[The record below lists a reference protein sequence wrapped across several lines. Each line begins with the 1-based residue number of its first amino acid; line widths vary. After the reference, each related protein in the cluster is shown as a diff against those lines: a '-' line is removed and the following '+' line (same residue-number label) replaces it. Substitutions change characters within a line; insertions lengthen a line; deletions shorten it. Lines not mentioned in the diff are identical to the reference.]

1 MTPLDDFSYR
11 TATRGDLESLMAIE
25 QACFSAD
32 RISLRS
38 FRRWLAS
45 SGNILLVAE
54 RDGLL
59 HGYGLVV
66 CNKGTRLAR
75 LYSLAVLP
83 AMRGSGLARQ
93 LLTALEANAAR
104 ANRLFMRLEVAK
116 PNSAAI
122 RLYEHCGYRVFG
134 EYSDYYDDHSD
145 ALRMQKTIRL
155 IQSEQIHR
163 PTPWYQQTTEFT
175 CGPAALMM
183 AMASLDCHFALEQTV
198 ELDLWREATT
208 IFMTS
213 GHGGCHPVGLAL
225 AAHRRGF
232 EAAVYI
238 NTDQPLF
245 VDGVRSAKKK
255 AIMATVHDQFVYQ
268 AQRQSVALHYQ
279 DISQHQVE
287 QWLQEGLAIL
297 ILISTYRLDGKK
309 SPHWVTVTT
318 IDEFCFYVH
327 DPDLDDK
334 QHQRPIDC
342 QYLPLARDD
351 FEKMSSFGSGRL
363 RTAVTL
369 RRRDASAVPG

>member
-54 RDGLL
+54 RDGLVL
-59 HGYGLVV
+59 GYGLVV

-183 AMASLDCHFALEQTV
+183 AMASLDSHFALEQTV

-287 QWLQEGLAIL
+287 QWLQEGLGVVIL
-297 ILISTYRLDGKK
+297 NG
-309 SPHWVTVTT
+309 
-318 IDEFCFYVH
+318 
-327 DPDLDDK
+327 
-334 QHQRPIDC
+334 
-342 QYLPLARDD
+342 
-351 FEKMSSFGSGRL
+351 MS
-363 RTAVTL
+363 
-369 RRRDASAVPG
+369 